1 MEEGG
6 QELGTQVPRTAG
18 KGKKTDSPFGAEGSS
33 SADSPV
39 RLLTD
44 FRPLSWQV
52 IYLCHFK
59 QLSCHGLIQ
68 QHLEIKQMSFIN
80 SKRLPSIPGLL
91 TFFFLNHK
99 RVWDFVT
106 VSRIH

>member
-18 KGKKTDSPFGAEGSS
+18 KGKETDSPFGAEGSS

-44 FRPLSWQV
+44 FRPLS
-52 IYLCHFK
+52 
-59 QLSCHGLIQ
+59 
-68 QHLEIKQMSFIN
+68 
-80 SKRLPSIPGLL
+80 
-91 TFFFLNHK
+91 
-99 RVWDFVT
+99 
-106 VSRIH
+106 